1 VSGDRLLAGLTVV
14 ETGDGIAGSVAAATL
29 ASLGATVHKVL
40 GPDRRHLDHP
50 PFVAGPEGKPVSAI
64 TATLDRAKRLVPPDR
79 AESLVVVADIVI
91 VDIVDG
97 VTDDVDSGVP
107 GAGDHAGA
115 RVTISPYGLTG
126 PYAGR
131 RGGEL
136 VAAAAGGLLGTV
148 EPEGGGR
155 PVSTPGFIALRC
167 TGAIAALAAL
177 HGLDERRRTGAPVD
191 VDVSAQEAVVFVTA
205 LPECAHV
212 LFDCPG
218 RAGSGRYVAPS
229 GLFPCTDGFVRIT
242 AVENHQWQGMVAALG
257 APPWT
262 QGLDDRPARAEHA
275 ATITARV
282 ADWTRPQDKST
293 CADLLQHHGVPATGV
308 NPPSELR
315 ASPQLAHRGALT
327 RGGELKPPWRL
338 RLTGPRSAVP
348 TDDGSKGGDGTDD
361 RTGSGLAGLRV
372 VELTHVLAG
381 PIVGALLGGMGAR
394 AVRVEDRDRLD
405 IYRRTGPF
413 AAGIA
418 GPERGAY
425 FAVAN
430 HSKSSV
436 AVAGDQVDRVTHRL
450 LADAD
455 VLIENVGRSRL
466 DRLGVDP
473 AAEAQDGRLTLHVS
487 GFGTDGPLAR
497 YRVYANNVQSYGG
510 LAWMTRDHAG
520 AIARL
525 GTVLADPLSSVAG
538 ATVVAAWALGPARTC
553 GGIADLAMAE
563 VVASTVAEYVAAAAA
578 GTGVDPPAGNDLA
591 PYAPHGV
598 YRTADDRWI
607 ALAVHDDDEWSALV
621 AVLGA
626 PGLARDEWRRAETR
640 FVARHQIDAELDRAC
655 AHLEAAGLA
664 DRLDAACVRA
674 AVVARGADLVTDA
687 HLASRGFFPEVAHP
701 DPGLGTARI
710 VGLPWRF
717 SGRGPLPLAGPPAL
731 GSTPEAHAVEAF
743 RAR

>member
-1 VSGDRLLAGLTVV
+1 V

-50 PFVAGPEGKPVSAI
+50 PLVAGPEGEHVSAI
-64 TATLDRAKRLVPPDR
+64 TATLDRAKRLVPPGR
-79 AESLVVVADIVI
+79 AEHLIATADIVLVDI
-91 VDIVDG
+91 IDIVDG
-97 VTDDVDSGVP
+97 GVP
-107 GAGDHAGA
+107 GAGGHAGV
-115 RVTISPYGLTG
+115 RVTISPFGLTG

-148 EPEGGGR
+148 EPDGGGR
-155 PVSTPGFIALRC
+155 PVSTPGFVALRC
-167 TGAIAALAAL
+167 TGAVAALAAL
-177 HGLDERRRTGAPVD
+177 HGLDERRHTGAPVD
-191 VDVSAQEAVVFVTA
+191 VDVSAQEAVVFVAA

-229 GLFPCTDGFVRIT
+229 GLFPCADGFVRIT
-242 AVENHQWQGMVAALG
+242 AVENHQWKGMVAALG

-262 QGLDDRPARAEHA
+262 EGLDDRPARAEHA

-293 CADLLQHHGVPATGV
+293 CADLLQRHGVPATAV

-315 ASPQLAHRGALT
+315 ASPQLAHRGTLT
-327 RGGELKPPWRL
+327 PDGVLDPPWTL
-338 RLTGPRSAVP
+338 RLTGSRAPVA
-348 TDDGSKGGDGTDD
+348 TGDD
-361 RTGSGLAGLRV
+361 RGGSGLAGLRV

-381 PIVGALLGGMGAR
+381 PIVGALLGAMGAR
-394 AVRVEDRDRLD
+394 VVRIEDRDRLD

-436 AVAGDQVDRVTHRL
+436 AVAGDQVGRVTHRL

-455 VLIENVGRSRL
+455 VLVENVGRSRL

-473 AAEAQDGRLTLHVS
+473 AAEARDGRLTLHVS

-538 ATVVAAWALGPARTC
+538 ATVVAAWALGPARIG

-563 VVASTVAEYVAAAAA
+563 VVAGTVAEYVAAAAA
-578 GTGVDPPAGNDLA
+578 GTGVDPPAGNDLP

-621 AVLGA
+621 AALGA
-626 PGLARDEWRRAETR
+626 PGLARKDWRRAGPR
-640 FVARHQIDAELDRAC
+640 FLARHHIDDELDRIC
-655 AHLEAAGLA
+655 AHIDAAELV
-664 DRLDAACVRA
+664 DRLTVACVRA
-674 AVVARGADLVTDA
+674 AVVARGADLVTDE
-687 HLASRGFFPEVAHP
+687 HLAARGSFPQVTHP
-701 DPGLGTARI
+701 DPDLGTARI

-717 SGRGPLPLAGPPAL
+717 AGRGPLPLAGPPAL
-731 GSTPEAHAVEAF
+731 GSTPEAQAMEAF